1 MTVIVLANSSK
12 MAALTA
18 KSAVIGAAAKNAAA
32 GAFVRASAP
41 LSTSAPALGPPERRP
56 KMADVEGS
64 ASLAKM
70 KKGPGY
76 RSSFSGNVATVFGAG
91 GMVGRS
97 VMNRFGRNGTQI
109 IVPYRGEFYWLQRLK
124 VVGDLGQVLFSP
136 FDLRDEESI
145 RYVHYYIPNHIRV
158 ILITFLVTCS
168 RSMRHSNVVVN
179 LIGKQYQT
187 YNFKFSD
194 VNVDGARRIA
204 RIAREEGVDRLVHI
218 SAMNA
223 KEKPDVRV
231 LENFR
236 NPSSMIVGHLTLQE
250 TLHSQRI

>member
-1 MTVIVLANSSK
+1 
-12 MAALTA
+12 MAAMTA
-18 KSAVIGAAAKNAAA
+18 KSAAIGAAAKTAVS
-32 GAFVRASAP
+32 GALVRSSAP
-41 LSTSAPALGPPERRP
+41 LSTSAPILAPSERRP
-56 KMADVEGS
+56 KMAEVEGA

-109 IVPYRGEFYWLQRLK
+109 IVPYRGDFYWLQRLK
-124 VVGDLGQVLFSP
+124 VVGDLGQVLFTP
-136 FDLRDEESI
+136 FNLRDEESI
-145 RYVHYYIPNHIRV
+145 RYVTLLGVGACV
-158 ILITFLVTCS
+158 ILNNSIDNFS
-168 RSMRHSNVVVN
+168 MSMRHSNVVVN

-187 YNFKFSD
+187 YNFKFGD

-218 SAMNA
+218 SSMNA
-223 KEKPDVRV
+223 KEKPDVRPV
-231 LENFR
+231 
-236 NPSSMIVGHLTLQE
+236 
-250 TLHSQRI
+250 

>member
-41 LSTSAPALGPPERRP
+41 LSTSAPALAPPERRP

-145 RYVHYYIPNHIRV
+145 RYITLFLNHIRV
-158 ILITFLVTCS
+158 ILIIFLVTYS

-231 LENFR
+231 L
-236 NPSSMIVGHLTLQE
+236 
-250 TLHSQRI
+250 

>member
-1 MTVIVLANSSK
+1 MSVILLARHNAK

-18 KSAVIGAAAKNAAA
+18 KSAAMGAAAKTAVA

-41 LSTSAPALGPPERRP
+41 LSTSASTLAPPERRP
-56 KMADVEGS
+56 KMADVEGA

-91 GMVGRS
+91 GMVGRT

-109 IVPYRGEFYWLQRLK
+109 IVPYRGDFYHLQRLK
-124 VVGDLGQVLFSP
+124 VVGDLGQVLFTP

-145 RYVHYYIPNHIRV
+145 RYPALTKLWISTQSLTMYFFDP
-158 ILITFLVTCS
+158 LSL
-168 RSMRHSNVVVN
+168 SMRHSNVVVN

-187 YNFKFSD
+187 YNFKFGD

-218 SAMNA
+218 SSMNA
-223 KEKPDVRV
+223 KEKPDVR
-231 LENFR
+231 LAQCLDWTRCQLN
-236 NPSSMIVGHLTLQE
+236 
-250 TLHSQRI
+250 